1 MSLKQQLF
9 ATKSLQVLLD
19 EMAGDHRLKRALG
32 PVTLTALGIG
42 AVIGAGIFV
51 ATGAAA
57 KDVAGPALM
66 VSYVVAGVTCIFA
79 ALCYAEFASMAPVAG
94 SAYTY
99 AYTTLGELLA
109 WIIGWDLV
117 LEYAVGAATVANGW
131 SGYFQSVLVKLGI
144 AVPMVVSGAP
154 HKYDQ
159 GHLLPNVVA
168 DYPIKVVQ
176 KQLDEEKPLRVD
188 GSEKPAKGNFWVF
201 VIKEHK
207 DGADVER
214 NVVAGPVGDPAIE
227 SKLKDGSAPVEVT
240 QKVMET
246 KEKPVS
252 WADGECK
259 PANGVYWVFS
269 AKEQREK
276 TTVVA
281 GEVGAPAVEAQLQ
294 NPQRALVNLPA
305 ILVVALVTV
314 VLVKG
319 ISESA
324 GANALMVA
332 IKVAAVLFVIAVG
345 AFYVRRTNWTSNF
358 APYGWTGVGFFG
370 IPVLGRTNAEGDP
383 IGVLAGAAIIFF
395 AYIGFDSVSTHAE
408 EAKNPRRDVPIG
420 IIASLVVC
428 TILYI
433 GVVAVLTGMVPF
445 QQLSKDAGVSDAFK
459 DAGLDWAQ
467 FIIAVAGV
475 AGITSV
481 LLVMML
487 SAPRVFL
494 AMARDGLVPR
504 GFFADVHPRFRT
516 PWKSTIAIGI
526 FVATMTALLP
536 IDALL
541 HLTNIGTLFAFVIV
555 CAAVL
560 VMRRTN
566 PEAPRPFRCPL
577 VPVVPALGIAAC
589 LLLMLSLPAANWW
602 RLFGWLALGLC
613 IYFFYGRHH
622 SLLGKELRGEIG
634 KHGVSPA
641 GMLKGDAGGA

>member
-1 MSLKQQLF
+1 MQNQLF
-9 ATKSLQVLLD
+9 ARKSLKVLLD
-19 EMAGDHRLKRALG
+19 EMAGEHRLRRVLG

-57 KDVAGPALM
+57 RDVAGPALM
-66 VSYVVAGVTCIFA
+66 VSYLVAGITCIFA

-99 AYTTLGELLA
+99 AYTTMGELFA

-131 SGYFQSVLVKLGI
+131 SGYFQSVLLKLGI
-144 AVPMVVSGAP
+144 AVPITLSGAP

-159 GHLLPNVVA
+159 GHILPNLVA
-168 DYPIKVVQ
+168 EYEGVQ
-176 KQLDEEKPLRVD
+176 VTQRALTARQAREAKW
-188 GSEKPAKGNFWVF
+188 PAGTEPAGEGIYWVRTAAEGGQT
-201 VIKEHK
+201 VIV
-207 DGADVER
+207 GR
-214 NVVAGPVGDPAIE
+214 VGDP
-227 SKLKDGSAPVEVT
+227 S
-240 QKVMET
+240 
-246 KEKPVS
+246 
-252 WADGECK
+252 
-259 PANGVYWVFS
+259 
-269 AKEQREK
+269 
-276 TTVVA
+276 
-281 GEVGAPAVEAQLQ
+281 VEARIQ
-294 NPQRALVNLPA
+294 NHQRALINLPA
-305 ILVVALVTV
+305 ILVVLVVTA

-319 ISESA
+319 IKESA
-324 GANALMVA
+324 GFNALMVA

-345 AFYVRRTNWTSNF
+345 AFFVNPENWTRDF
-358 APYGWTGVGFFG
+358 APYGWTGVSFFG
-370 IPVLGRTNAEGDP
+370 IPVLGKSNPAGEP
-383 IGVLAGAAIIFF
+383 VGVLAGAAIIFF

-408 EAKNPRRDVPIG
+408 EARNPQRDVPIG
-420 IIASLVVC
+420 IIASLLIC
-428 TILYI
+428 TVLYV
-433 GVVAVLTGMVPF
+433 GVVAVLTGMVPY
-445 QQLSKDAGVSDAFK
+445 QELSKDAGVSDAFK
-459 DAGLDWAQ
+459 RVGLAWAE

-504 GFFADVHPRFRT
+504 RIFASVHPTFKT
-516 PWKSTIAIGI
+516 PWISTMLIGA
-526 FVATMTALLP
+526 FVAGLTGFLP

-560 VMRRTN
+560 IMRHTN
-566 PEAPRPFRCPL
+566 PEAARPFRCPL
-577 VPVVPALGIAAC
+577 VPVIPALGIGTC

-602 RLFGWLALGLC
+602 RLLAWLGLGLC

-622 SLLGKELRGEIG
+622 STLGQELRGEISR
-634 KHGVSPA
+634 HGVSPA
-641 GMLKGDAGGA
+641 GQLAPGTKP